1 VTRRAHPTTTPPDG
15 GVLILGAGPA
25 GLACTL
31 ALRCHGL
38 DEGLRV
44 VDPAGRWMAA
54 WERRFDAQDI
64 QHLRSP
70 AVHHPHPDPFAM
82 IAEGA
87 HGLLRSGGT
96 RLPTSARFAEFCH
109 QVVSGARL
117 EDAVEPAE
125 ATGLSVDAAGRPR
138 VTLSTGRVL
147 RPDRLVLATNA
158 RHPVVPPAF
167 AGLTADP
174 RVRHAEQAHVDR
186 APAGGRLL
194 VVGGGLSAAQL
205 AVGAARRGAHVTL
218 LTRRALTVRRF
229 DVHPTWLGP
238 RKRRPF
244 EREPDPAVRRR
255 EIDRA
260 RGGGSIPA
268 RMRREIETCVE
279 AGSLRLLERRGITD
293 ATTSA
298 GGVTVGLDGEP
309 ARTYDEVWLST
320 GSSVDVAADPLCA
333 PLVQRRA
340 TPVVGG
346 LPELDAD
353 LSWPGTRVHLTG
365 FAAALRLG
373 PTAGNL
379 VGHRRAALRIAAGRR
394 GLDPDRADRVAT
406 GAGACPEDAGLPA
419 HRDEHETTR

>member
-1 VTRRAHPTTTPPDG
+1 MTRL
-15 GVLILGAGPA
+15 LIVGAGPA

-44 VDPAGRWMAA
+44 VDPTGRWMAA

-82 IAEGA
+82 IAEGQ

-96 RLPTSARFAEFCH
+96 RLPTSARFHEFCRR
-109 QVVSGARL
+109 VVAEAGV
-117 EDAVEPAE
+117 EDAVERAA
-125 ATGLSVDAAGRPR
+125 ATDLSLDSAGRPR
-138 VTLSTGRVL
+138 VRLSTGRVL
-147 RPDRLVLATNA
+147 RPERLVLATNA

-167 AGLTADP
+167 ADAIGDP

-186 APAGGRLL
+186 APSGGRLL
-194 VVGGGLSAAQL
+194 VVGGGLSAAHL
-205 AVGAARRGAHVTL
+205 AVGAARRGAQVTL
-218 LTRRALTVRRF
+218 LTRRGLTVRRF

-268 RMRREIETCVE
+268 RVRREIERYVE
-279 AGSLRLLERRGITD
+279 VGSLRLLERREITGVT
-293 ATTSA
+293 ASA
-298 GGVTVGLDGEP
+298 GGIDVDVDGGP
-309 ARTYDEVWLST
+309 SGTYDEVWLST
-320 GSSVDVAADPLCA
+320 GGRIDVTADPLCA
-333 PLVQRRA
+333 PLVERRT
-340 TPVVGG
+340 TPVVDG

-353 LSWPGTRVHLTG
+353 LAWPGTRVHLAG

-379 VGHRRAALRIAAGRR
+379 IGHRRAALRIAAGCR
-394 GLDPDRADRVAT
+394 GLDPDRADRVTT
-406 GAGACPEDAGLPA
+406 GAGACPQAAESPGVAEDRST
-419 HRDEHETTR
+419 HR

>member
-1 VTRRAHPTTTPPDG
+1 MTGP
-15 GVLILGAGPA
+15 LIVGAGPA

-44 VDPAGRWMAA
+44 VDPSGRWMAA

-64 QHLRSP
+64 RHLRSP

-82 IAEGA
+82 IAEGQ

-109 QVVSGARL
+109 RVVTRAGL
-117 EDAVEPAE
+117 EDQVEPAA
-125 ATGLSVDAAGRPR
+125 ATDLAVDAAGRPR
-138 VTLSTGRVL
+138 VTLSTGEVL
-147 RPDRLVLATNA
+147 RPERLVLATNT
-158 RHPVVPPAF
+158 RHRVVPPAF
-167 AGLTADP
+167 ADLTSDP
-174 RVRHAEQAHVDR
+174 RVRHAEEAHVDR
-186 APAGGRLL
+186 TPTGGRLL

-218 LTRRALTVRRF
+218 LARRALTVRRF

-268 RMRREIETCVE
+268 RMRREIDRCVE
-279 AGSLRLLERRGITD
+279 AGSLRLLERRD
-293 ATTSA
+293 LHRATTSA
-298 GGVTVGLDGEP
+298 DGVSVDLDGEP
-309 ARTYDEVWLST
+309 ARTFDEVWLST
-320 GSSVDVAADPLCA
+320 GGSVDVTADPLCA

-379 VGHRRAALRIAAGRR
+379 VGHRRAALRVAAGCR

-406 GAGACPEDAGLPA
+406 GAGACPEEAEPPGH
-419 HRDEHETTR
+419 HRARETAR

>member
-1 VTRRAHPTTTPPDG
+1 MTRL
-15 GVLILGAGPA
+15 LIVGAGPA

-44 VDPAGRWMAA
+44 VDPTGRWMAA
-54 WERRFDAQDI
+54 WERRFAAQDI

-82 IAEGA
+82 IAEGQ

-96 RLPTSARFAEFCH
+96 RLPTSARFDEFCRR
-109 QVVSGARL
+109 VVARAGL
-117 EDAVEPAE
+117 EDTVEPAE
-125 ATGLSVDAAGRPR
+125 ATHLSLDAAGRPR
-138 VTLSTGRVL
+138 VTLSTGRVV
-147 RPDRLVLATNA
+147 RPERLVLATNA
-158 RHPVVPPAF
+158 RRPVIPPAF
-167 AGLTADP
+167 ADVTHDP
-174 RVRHAEQAHVDR
+174 RVRHAEDAHVDR
-186 APAGGRLL
+186 TPAGGRLL
-194 VVGGGLSAAQL
+194 VVGGGLSAAHL

-218 LTRRALTVRRF
+218 LTRRSLTVRRF

-260 RGGGSIPA
+260 RGGGSVPA
-268 RMRREIETCVE
+268 RMRREIERCVE
-279 AGSLRLLERRGITD
+279 SGAIRLLERRDVTGVT
-293 ATTSA
+293 ASA
-298 GGVTVGLDGEP
+298 DGVTVDVDGGP
-309 ARTYDEVWLST
+309 DRTYDEVWLST
-320 GSSVDVAADPLCA
+320 GGRIDVTADPLCTA
-333 PLVQRRA
+333 LVERR
-340 TPVVGG
+340 TTRVVEG

-373 PTAGNL
+373 PTSGNL
-379 VGHRRAALRIAAGRR
+379 VGHRRAALRIAAGCR

-406 GAGACPEDAGLPA
+406 GAGACPESDELPGVG
-419 HRDEHETTR
+419 DERRRAR

>member
-1 VTRRAHPTTTPPDG
+1 MTQL
-15 GVLILGAGPA
+15 LIVGAGPA

-44 VDPAGRWMAA
+44 VDPTGRWMAA

-82 IAEGA
+82 IAEGQ

-96 RLPTSARFAEFCH
+96 RLPTRARFDEFCRR
-109 QVVSGARL
+109 VV
-117 EDAVEPAE
+117 AE
-125 ATGLSVDAAGRPR
+125 AGLADTVERAEVTGLSLDAAGRPQVR
-138 VTLSTGRVL
+138 LGTGRVL
-147 RPDRLVLATNA
+147 RPERLVLATNA

-167 AGLTADP
+167 ADAAGDP
-174 RVRHAEQAHVDR
+174 RVRHAEQAHVDH
-186 APAGGRLL
+186 APTGGRLL
-194 VVGGGLSAAQL
+194 VVGGGLSAAHL

-218 LTRRALTVRRF
+218 LTRRGLTVRRF

-268 RMRREIETCVE
+268 RMRREIEHCVE
-279 AGSLRLLERRGITD
+279 SGSLRLLERREIT
-293 ATTSA
+293 
-298 GGVTVGLDGEP
+298 GVTAASRGIVVGVDHGSDSSAHP
-309 ARTYDEVWLST
+309 GSDDTYDEVWLST
-320 GSSVDVAADPLCA
+320 GGRIDVTADPLCA
-333 PLVQRRA
+333 PLVARRA
-340 TPVVGG
+340 TPIVDG

-379 VGHRRAALRIAAGRR
+379 VGHRRAALRIVAGLR
-394 GLDPDRADRVAT
+394 GLDPDRADRVTT
-406 GAGACPEDAGLPA
+406 GAGACPEDAEVRRAPESRVAAG
-419 HRDEHETTR
+419 